1 MSATPPRPP
10 PPHSALGA
18 PSLSPSSSLSLS
30 LLYPN
35 APVRVF
41 LKVEEDD
48 GKEEKNTRGGGGRR
62 GGGRRRRRRRRRSD
76 GDEDASRTFTSDD
89 FALGLLTF
97 ASSAVDA
104 FRIVSGRG
112 RKEGEKKKKMNKK
125 KREPP
130 RVSLSLLV
138 DESIGPENRERER
151 LNTIRRARTWHHS
164 EQRSLVEV
172 DWDERSSTPLPLS
185 QRQNLSDDRT
195 PGLEAKFS
203 VWRLSDDRDLNE
215 SHDEYEDE
223 FREEQRHVKRKQSF
237 TPSFVKEK

>member
-10 PPHSALGA
+10 LSHSALGA
-18 PSLSPSSSLSLS
+18 PSPSPSSSLSLS

-41 LKVEEDD
+41 LKVEEED
-48 GKEEKNTRGGGGRR
+48 GKEEKNTRGEGGG
-62 GGGRRRRRRRRRSD
+62 RRRRRRSD

-97 ASSAVDA
+97 ASTAVDA
-104 FRIVSGRG
+104 FRIASGRG
-112 RKEGEKKKKMNKK
+112 RKEGEEKKKMNKK

-138 DESIGPENRERER
+138 DESIGPENCERER

-164 EQRSLVEV
+164 SSIFEV

-185 QRQNLSDDRT
+185 QRQNLRDDQT

>member
-1 MSATPPRPP
+1 MSTT

-18 PSLSPSSSLSLS
+18 PSLSPPSSLSLS

-48 GKEEKNTRGGGGRR
+48 EKEEKNTRGG

-76 GDEDASRTFTSDD
+76 GNGDEDASRTFTSDV

-97 ASSAVDA
+97 ASTAVDA

-112 RKEGEKKKKMNKK
+112 RKEGEKKKKKMNKK

-151 LNTIRRARTWHHS
+151 LNT
-164 EQRSLVEV
+164 
-172 DWDERSSTPLPLS
+172 
-185 QRQNLSDDRT
+185 
-195 PGLEAKFS
+195 
-203 VWRLSDDRDLNE
+203 
-215 SHDEYEDE
+215 
-223 FREEQRHVKRKQSF
+223 
-237 TPSFVKEK
+237 

>member
-1 MSATPPRPP
+1 MSTTPPRPP
-10 PPHSALGA
+10 PPHGALGA

-35 APVRVF
+35 APVRVT
-41 LKVEEDD
+41 LKVEED

-62 GGGRRRRRRRRRSD
+62 RRRRRRRRRSD
-76 GDEDASRTFTSDD
+76 GDGDEDAPRTFTSDD

-97 ASSAVDA
+97 ASTAVDA
-104 FRIVSGRG
+104 FRIVSVRG

-151 LNTIRRARTWHHS
+151 LNTIRRARTWHHP
-164 EQRSLVEV
+164 EQRSLFEV

-185 QRQNLSDDRT
+185 QRQNLRDDRT
-195 PGLEAKFS
+195 PGLEEKFS